1 MIISIIVIITV
12 MIYRDMKFSLSPNPT
27 GYLISYTTTAS
38 YTSGGN
44 VTVNGHSTTS
54 HILSNLEEGTFYT
67 ITVRTQ

>member
-1 MIISIIVIITV
+1 
-12 MIYRDMKFSLSPNPT
+12 MKFSLSPNPT